1 MLSTLAKVLT
11 AEVGNG
17 FVASNL
23 RYMRLFYKA
32 FPLCDALRHELSWTH
47 YRRLL
52 RVDRDPV
59 VLEFLGLP
67 LDRERAVLE
76 ERLHREP

>member
-1 MLSTLAKVLT
+1 
-11 AEVGNG
+11 
-17 FVASNL
+17 
-23 RYMRLFYKA
+23 MRLFYKA

-67 LDRERAVLE
+67 LDRERAA
-76 ERLHREP
+76 

>member
-1 MLSTLAKVLT
+1 
-11 AEVGNG
+11 
-17 FVASNL
+17 
-23 RYMRLFYKA
+23 MRLFYKA

-59 VLEFLGLP
+59 VLGFLGLP